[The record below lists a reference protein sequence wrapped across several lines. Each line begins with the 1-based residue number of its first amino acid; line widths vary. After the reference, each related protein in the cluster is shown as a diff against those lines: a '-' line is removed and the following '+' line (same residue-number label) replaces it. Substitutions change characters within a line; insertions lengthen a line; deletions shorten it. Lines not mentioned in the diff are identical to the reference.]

1 MDNVCRKAIRRIES
15 ELYQIIEFMRD
26 NSKSTAFEVDTLNR
40 ALKYL
45 VIADVDDFHAGRRT
59 KYVVPK
65 SDFKF
70 KDV

>member
-1 MDNVCRKAIRRIES
+1 MDNICRKAIRRIES
-15 ELYQIIEFMRD
+15 ELLQIIDFMRD
-26 NSKSTAFEVDTLNR
+26 NPKSTAFEVDTLNR
-40 ALKYL
+40 GLKYII
-45 VIADVDDFHAGRRT
+45 IADVDDFHAGRKS